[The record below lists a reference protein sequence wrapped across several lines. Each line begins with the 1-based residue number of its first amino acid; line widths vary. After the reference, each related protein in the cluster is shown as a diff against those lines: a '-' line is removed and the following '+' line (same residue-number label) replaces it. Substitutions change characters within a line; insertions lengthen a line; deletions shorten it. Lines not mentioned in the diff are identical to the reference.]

1 MADLRQELVEKTSQS
16 LAKRKDDILLDLLIA
31 RFGEGA
37 LVADCLKRISVLDVR
52 GTETYFIDNI
62 PMLRF
67 SPVESEV
74 VDNVIT
80 YKMNWRLLNEYS

>member
-1 MADLRQELVEKTSQS
+1 MFDPRQEIVEKTSQS
-16 LAKRKDDILLDLLIA
+16 LAKQKDDILLDLLIA

-37 LVADCLKRISVLDVR
+37 LVADYLKRISVLDVR

-62 PMLRF
+62 PVLQF
-67 SPVESEV
+67 FPVESEV

-80 YKMNWRLLNEYS
+80 YKMNWSLL